1 MQNIFGLLAL
11 AAIAASLIWSGFC
24 AWRIKNRFLK
34 WGGVVLA
41 AVLAVAASPVSALL
55 VVGTVKQHVRRAPV
69 STLRVEATP
78 ERIARGRG
86 LSDGFCGA
94 CHSKTGTL
102 TGGRDMGEDFPIP
115 VGSFISSNLT
125 PAGPL
130 KHWSDGEIFRAIR
143 NGVDAD
149 GRWLTVMTYTNAGKL
164 SDDDT
169 QAVIAY
175 LRSMPAAGEQT
186 RDPPPQPAGR
196 CDAGRGNAAER
207 EAGHRRQHHG
217 ATEGAHLCF
226 RRVHPVVS
234 GLPECHGRR
243 LTGGVPGQIGP
254 LGPDLNLVKQW
265 NLAQFI
271 TTMRTGTDPNGHE
284 MSEQMLWRP
293 LGRMDDEELAAVYEY
308 LTHLPG
314 S

>member
-175 LRSMPAAGEQT
+175 LRSVPAAGEQA
-186 RDPPPQPAGR
+186 RDPPDR
-196 CDAGRGNAAER
+196 
-207 EAGHRRQHHG
+207 
-217 ATEGAHLCF
+217 
-226 RRVHPVVS
+226 
-234 GLPECHGRR
+234 
-243 LTGGVPGQIGP
+243 
-254 LGPDLNLVKQW
+254 LNLLGVAMLGAGMLPSGKPVIAG
-265 NLAQFI
+265 NI
-271 TTMRTGTDPNGHE
+271 TAPPKGPTFAFGEYILSYQDCPNA
-284 MSEQMLWRP
+284 M
-293 LGRMDDEELAAVYEY
+293 AVV
-308 LTHLPG
+308 
-314 S
+314 